1 MKIRKEF
8 NELASWT
15 DEDYDSIWYMLY
27 QNSTRGNCLN
37 NQLVMKRY
45 CSIDERTKTKL
56 YPFRGRK
63 PMARLA
69 ARAIDRETGNPKPVH
84 GRRV

>member
-63 PMARLA
+63 TMARLA
-69 ARAIDRETGNPKPVH
+69 AGAIDPETGNPKPVH
-84 GRRV
+84 RRRV

>member
-8 NELASWT
+8 IELASWT

-63 PMARLA
+63 TMARLA
-69 ARAIDRETGNPKPVH
+69 ARAIDRETGNPKPARR
-84 GRRV
+84 RRV

>member
-1 MKIRKEF
+1 MKMRKEHD
-8 NELASWT
+8 ELADWT

-45 CSIDERTKTKL
+45 CSIDEREKSKL
-56 YPFRGRK
+56 YPFKGKR
-63 PMARLA
+63 MARLA
-69 ARAIDRETGNPKPVH
+69 ARAIDRETGNPKPMH
-84 GRRV
+84 RRRA